1 MMKIEIWSDIVCPFC
16 YIGKR
21 RFENALAKFDKKDQ
35 IEVIYKSFQLNPE
48 IKTDMDKS
56 VVQYLSESKGVTL
69 EKAREMT
76 EYVTQQAGI
85 EGLDYKMDKAVV
97 ANTFRSHRLLHLAL
111 AQGLQLEMKER
122 LLKAYFIEGKNIDD
136 VSILADLAKE
146 VGITNAEETLKN
158 DNFTDQVKRDLMES
172 KQIGIQGVPF
182 FVFNGKYG
190 ISGAQESKVFAEAI
204 EQSFKE
210 WEEDALQPKG

>member
-21 RFENALAKFDKKDQ
+21 RFENALAKFDKKYQ

>member
-1 MMKIEIWSDIVCPFC
+1 MKIEIWSDIVCPFC

-111 AQGLQLEMKER
+111 AQGLQLKMKER

-146 VGITNAEETLKN
+146 VGITDAEETLKN

>member
-146 VGITNAEETLKN
+146 VGITDAEETLKN

>member
-1 MMKIEIWSDIVCPFC
+1 MKIEIWSDIVCPFC

-136 VSILADLAKE
+136 VSILTDLAKE
-146 VGITNAEETLKN
+146 VGITNAEETLSN
-158 DNFTDQVKRDLMES
+158 DNFTDEVKRDLMES

-182 FVFNGKYG
+182 FVFNRKYG

>member
-1 MMKIEIWSDIVCPFC
+1 MKIEIWSDIVCPFC

>member
-1 MMKIEIWSDIVCPFC
+1 MKIEIWSDIVCPFC

-21 RFENALAKFDKKDQ
+21 RFENALAKFDKKYQ

>member
-1 MMKIEIWSDIVCPFC
+1 
-16 YIGKR
+16 
-21 RFENALAKFDKKDQ
+21 
-35 IEVIYKSFQLNPE
+35 
-48 IKTDMDKS
+48 MDKS

-146 VGITNAEETLKN
+146 VGITDAEETLKN

>member
-111 AQGLQLEMKER
+111 AQGLQLKMKER

-146 VGITNAEETLKN
+146 VGITDAEETLKN